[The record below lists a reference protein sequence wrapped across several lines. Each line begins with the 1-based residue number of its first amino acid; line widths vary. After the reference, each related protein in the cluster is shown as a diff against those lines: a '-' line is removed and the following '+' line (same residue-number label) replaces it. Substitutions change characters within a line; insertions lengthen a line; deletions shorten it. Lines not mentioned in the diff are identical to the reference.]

1 MSIKKTYGLIG
12 KNIDYSFS
20 VKYFGQKFNDEKIID
35 SEYVNFDLREI
46 EDFNNLEILKING
59 LNVTIPYKE
68 KIITYLDQ
76 VDKAAS
82 IIGAVNTIAK
92 KDNKLI
98 GYNTDYIGFIESFKN
113 NLNFK
118 NALILGTGGAS
129 KAIQYALNIK
139 NINFD
144 IGSRKNNKKYIS
156 YDLINKK
163 IKDYDL
169 IINTTPLGTFPDVS
183 KKPKIN
189 YNLINENHFCYDLI
203 YNPEK
208 TSFLKECEKKGARI
222 MNGLEMLKS
231 QAEESWI
238 IWNSVS

>member
-156 YDLINKK
+156 YDLINEK

-238 IWNSVS
+238 IWNSMS

>member
-20 VKYFGQKFNDEKIID
+20 VKYFSQKFNDEKIID
-35 SEYVNFDLREI
+35 SKYVNFDLREI

-68 KIITYLDQ
+68 KIITYLDE

-156 YDLINKK
+156 YDLINEK

>member
-68 KIITYLDQ
+68 KIITYLDE

-156 YDLINKK
+156 YDLINKR

>member
-68 KIITYLDQ
+68 KIITYLDE

-144 IGSRKNNKKYIS
+144 IASRKNNKKYIS
-156 YDLINKK
+156 YDLINEK

-208 TSFLKECEKKGARI
+208 TSFLKECERKGARI

>member
-20 VKYFGQKFNDEKIID
+20 VKYFSQKFNDEKIID
-35 SEYVNFDLREI
+35 SKYVNFDLREI

-68 KIITYLDQ
+68 KIITYLDE

-82 IIGAVNTIAK
+82 KIGAVNTIAI

>member
-20 VKYFGQKFNDEKIID
+20 VKYFSQKFNNEKIID

-46 EDFNNLEILKING
+46 EDFNNIEIFKING

-68 KIITYLDQ
+68 KIITYLDEI
-76 VDKAAS
+76 DKAAS
-82 IIGAVNTIAK
+82 KIGAVNTILI

-156 YDLINKK
+156 YDLINEK

>member
-20 VKYFGQKFNDEKIID
+20 VKYFGQKFNDEKITD

-68 KIITYLDQ
+68 KIITYLDE

-98 GYNTDYIGFIESFKN
+98 GFNTDYIGFIESFKN

-156 YDLINKK
+156 YDLINKR

-189 YNLINENHFCYDLI
+189 YKLINANHFCYDLI

-208 TSFLKECEKKGARI
+208 TSFLKECERKGARI

>member
-1 MSIKKTYGLIG
+1 
-12 KNIDYSFS
+12 
-20 VKYFGQKFNDEKIID
+20 
-35 SEYVNFDLREI
+35 LREI

-68 KIITYLDQ
+68 KIITYLDE
-76 VDKAAS
+76 VDKAAR

-144 IGSRKNNKKYIS
+144 IASRKNNKKYIS
-156 YDLINKK
+156 YDLINEK

>member
-68 KIITYLDQ
+68 KIITYLDE

-144 IGSRKNNKKYIS
+144 IASRKNNKKYIS
-156 YDLINKK
+156 YDLINEK

>member
-20 VKYFGQKFNDEKIID
+20 VKYFSQKFNDEKIID
-35 SEYVNFDLREI
+35 SEYLNFDLREI

-68 KIITYLDQ
+68 KIITYLDE

-156 YDLINKK
+156 YDLINEK

-208 TSFLKECEKKGARI
+208 TSFLKECERKGARI

>member
-20 VKYFGQKFNDEKIID
+20 VKYFSQKFNDEKIID
-35 SEYVNFDLREI
+35 SEYLNFDLREI

-68 KIITYLDQ
+68 KIITYLDE
-76 VDKAAS
+76 VDKAANK
-82 IIGAVNTIAK
+82 IGAVNTIAK
-92 KDNKLI
+92 KDDKLI
-98 GYNTDYIGFIESFKN
+98 GYNTDYIGFIKSFKN

-156 YDLINKK
+156 YDLINEK

>member
-20 VKYFGQKFNDEKIID
+20 VKYFGQKFYDEKIID
-35 SEYVNFDLREI
+35 SEYINFDLREI

-68 KIITYLDQ
+68 KIINYLDE

-156 YDLINKK
+156 YDLINNK

-189 YNLINENHFCYDLI
+189 YKLINANHFCYDLI

-208 TSFLKECEKKGARI
+208 TSFLKECERKGARI

>member
-20 VKYFGQKFNDEKIID
+20 VKYFSQKFNDEKIID
-35 SEYVNFDLREI
+35 SEYLNFDLREI

-68 KIITYLDQ
+68 KIITYLDE
-76 VDKAAS
+76 VDKAANK
-82 IIGAVNTIAK
+82 IGAVNTIAK

-98 GYNTDYIGFIESFKN
+98 GYNTDYIGFIKSFKN

-156 YDLINKK
+156 YDLINEK

>member
-68 KIITYLDQ
+68 KIITYLDE

-98 GYNTDYIGFIESFKN
+98 GFNTDYIGFIESFKN

-156 YDLINKK
+156 YDLINKR

-189 YNLINENHFCYDLI
+189 YKLINANHFCYDLI

-208 TSFLKECEKKGARI
+208 TSFLKECERKGARI

>member
-20 VKYFGQKFNDEKIID
+20 VKYFSQKFNDEKIID
-35 SEYVNFDLREI
+35 SEYLNFDLREI

-68 KIITYLDQ
+68 KIITYLDE
-76 VDKAAS
+76 VDKAANK
-82 IIGAVNTIAK
+82 IGAVNTIAK
-92 KDNKLI
+92 KDDKLI
-98 GYNTDYIGFIESFKN
+98 GYNTDYIGFIKSFKN

-144 IGSRKNNKKYIS
+144 IGSRKNNKKS
-156 YDLINKK
+156 
-163 IKDYDL
+163 
-169 IINTTPLGTFPDVS
+169 
-183 KKPKIN
+183 
-189 YNLINENHFCYDLI
+189 
-203 YNPEK
+203 
-208 TSFLKECEKKGARI
+208 
-222 MNGLEMLKS
+222 
-231 QAEESWI
+231 
-238 IWNSVS
+238 

>member
-20 VKYFGQKFNDEKIID
+20 VKYFSQKFNDEKIID

-68 KIITYLDQ
+68 KIITYLDE
-76 VDKAAS
+76 VDKAANK
-82 IIGAVNTIAK
+82 IGAVNTIAK

-98 GYNTDYIGFIESFKN
+98 GYNTDYIGFIKSFKN

-156 YDLINKK
+156 YDLINEK

>member
-68 KIITYLDQ
+68 KIITYLDE
-76 VDKAAS
+76 VDKAAR

-144 IGSRKNNKKYIS
+144 IASRKNNKKYIS
-156 YDLINKK
+156 YDLINEK

>member
-20 VKYFGQKFNDEKIID
+20 VKYFSQKFNDEKIID

-46 EDFNNLEILKING
+46 EDFNNIEIFKING

-68 KIITYLDQ
+68 KIITYLDEI
-76 VDKAAS
+76 DKAAS
-82 IIGAVNTIAK
+82 KIGAVNTIAI

-169 IINTTPLGTFPDVS
+169 IINTTPLGTFPNVS

-231 QAEESWI
+231 QAEESWL

>member
-68 KIITYLDQ
+68 KIITYLDE

-98 GYNTDYIGFIESFKN
+98 GFNTDYIGFIESFKN

-189 YNLINENHFCYDLI
+189 YKLINANHFCYDLI

>member
-20 VKYFGQKFNDEKIID
+20 VKYFSQKFNDEKIID
-35 SEYVNFDLREI
+35 SEYLNFDLREI

-68 KIITYLDQ
+68 KIITYLDE
-76 VDKAAS
+76 VDKAANK
-82 IIGAVNTIAK
+82 IGAVNTIAK
-92 KDNKLI
+92 KDDKLI
-98 GYNTDYIGFIESFKN
+98 GYNTDYIGFIKSFKN

-156 YDLINKK
+156 YDLINEK

-189 YNLINENHFCYDLI
+189 YKLINENHFCYDLI

-208 TSFLKECEKKGARI
+208 TSFLKECERKGARI

>member
-68 KIITYLDQ
+68 KIITYLDE

-156 YDLINKK
+156 YDLINKR

-189 YNLINENHFCYDLI
+189 YKLINANHFCYDLI

-208 TSFLKECEKKGARI
+208 TSFLKECERKGARI

>member
-144 IGSRKNNKKYIS
+144 IGSRNKNKKYIS

-208 TSFLKECEKKGARI
+208 TSFLKECERKGARI

>member
-20 VKYFGQKFNDEKIID
+20 VKYFSQKFNDEKIID

-68 KIITYLDQ
+68 KIINYLDE

-156 YDLINKK
+156 YDLINNK

-189 YNLINENHFCYDLI
+189 YKLINENHFCYDLI

-208 TSFLKECEKKGARI
+208 TSFLKECERKGARI

-231 QAEESWI
+231 QAEESWT

>member
-20 VKYFGQKFNDEKIID
+20 VKYFSQKFNDEKIID

-68 KIITYLDQ
+68 KIINYLDE

-98 GYNTDYIGFIESFKN
+98 GYNTDYIGFIKSFKN

>member
-20 VKYFGQKFNDEKIID
+20 VKYFSQKFNDEKIID

-68 KIITYLDQ
+68 KIINYLDE

-208 TSFLKECEKKGARI
+208 TSFLKECERKGARI

>member
-68 KIITYLDQ
+68 KIITYLDE

-98 GYNTDYIGFIESFKN
+98 GYNTDYVGFIESFKN

-156 YDLINKK
+156 YDLINEK

-169 IINTTPLGTFPDVS
+169 IINTTPLGTFPDIS

>member
-46 EDFNNLEILKING
+46 EDFNNLEMLKING

-68 KIITYLDQ
+68 KIITYLDE

-98 GYNTDYIGFIESFKN
+98 GFNTDYIGFIESFKN

-189 YNLINENHFCYDLI
+189 YKLINENHFCYDLI

-208 TSFLKECEKKGARI
+208 TSFLKECERKGARI

>member
-156 YDLINKK
+156 YDLINEK

>member
-20 VKYFGQKFNDEKIID
+20 VKYFSQKFNDEKIID

-68 KIITYLDQ
+68 KIITYLDE

-98 GYNTDYIGFIESFKN
+98 GYNTDYIGFIKSFKN

-189 YNLINENHFCYDLI
+189 YKLINENHFCYDLI

-208 TSFLKECEKKGARI
+208 TSFLKECERKGARI

>member
-20 VKYFGQKFNDEKIID
+20 VKYFSQKFNDEKIID

-68 KIITYLDQ
+68 KIINYLDE

-189 YNLINENHFCYDLI
+189 YKLINENHFCYDLI

-208 TSFLKECEKKGARI
+208 TSFLKECERKGARI

>member
-20 VKYFGQKFNDEKIID
+20 VKYFSQKFNDEKIID

-68 KIITYLDQ
+68 KIITYLDE

-189 YNLINENHFCYDLI
+189 YKLINENHFCYDLI

-208 TSFLKECEKKGARI
+208 TSFLKECERKGARI